1 MVNKAAQA
9 LGKMAAGK
17 PKNFSAAERKRR
29 ADRLAAA
36 RVKRWP
42 SKSNTGVR
50 GGATAS
56 GTPSTEQPCS
66 ALNHHKEKGK

>member
-1 MVNKAAQA
+1 MAKYARKKDITVQA
-9 LGKMAAGK
+9 VHRRLVKMCKKHPCIEFAI
-17 PKNFSAAERKRR
+17 SEHRYRK
-29 ADRLAAA
+29 LA
-36 RVKRWP
+36 V
-42 SKSNTGVR
+42 NTGVR